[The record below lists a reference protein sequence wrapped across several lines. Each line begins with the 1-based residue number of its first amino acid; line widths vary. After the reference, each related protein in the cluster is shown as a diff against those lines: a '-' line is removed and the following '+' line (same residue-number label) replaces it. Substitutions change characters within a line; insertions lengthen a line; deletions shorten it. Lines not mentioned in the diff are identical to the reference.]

1 MPSVSL
7 LVLSVVEAPRGGWKI
22 PVSDVSDVLSKVVA
36 TGGTDCREGGGLFSM
51 LLSDI
56 ARGAQALSSQENRC
70 LKSVLHPRRVVDLFL
85 RSPHLH
91 TRAYLQARA
100 RCKSAGDNHRRKPRE
115 LP

>member
-22 PVSDVSDVLSKVVA
+22 PVSDVLSKVVA
-36 TGGTDCREGGGLFSM
+36 TAGTDCRDGIGLSSM

-56 ARGAQALSSQENRC
+56 ARGRKPSPVKRIGVSSQCSTPEGSWTSSC
-70 LKSVLHPRRVVDLFL
+70 VLLI
-85 RSPHLH
+85 H
-91 TRAYLQARA
+91 TRGCLQARA
-100 RCKSAGDNHRRKPRE
+100 RCNAAGDNLRREPRK